1 MPIVVHLRHLIIRRN
16 LKSEAVAIMATFE
29 EFARQLLQL
38 RGALIRFEKEK
49 IERGKVRLPLDWR
62 KRFNASLGVIANILN
77 DLRNL
82 APDLSNFSEIM
93 ERIKNRLN
101 KLEEH
106 ISALTAFTY
115 DGGGL
120 AAWIARLKTMADML
134 EKKVASLQQQ
144 AAEPKPAQE
153 AARPQQVIRSPS
165 ETEIPQLFAQLFTEL
180 GNLGESLKQA
190 FQSKVEGQKEIPEEW
205 LEQVKVLVNESYDIL
220 KNIFAN
226 ASEALRQFADRNY
239 HAASGAM
246 GRVNANLSGLKE
258 RWVNL
263 RNLGLNLGR
272 ISPVMDLAQD
282 LTAGINRIINYLRQ
296 QQRQGAVLR
305 KYLILKFIL
314 ERL

>member
-1 MPIVVHLRHLIIRRN
+1 LFGGV
-16 LKSEAVAIMATFE
+16 LKSEAVVSMATFE

-38 RGALIRFEKEK
+38 KDALIRF
-49 IERGKVRLPLDWR
+49 RRAPVRLPLDWER
-62 KRFNASLGVIANILN
+62 HFNASLGNIANILN
-77 DLRNL
+77 DLGNL

-93 ERIKNRLN
+93 ERVKYRLG
-101 KLEEH
+101 KLRAH
-106 ISALTAFTY
+106 INALTAFTY
-115 DGGGL
+115 DRRSSL
-120 AAWIARLKTMADML
+120 ILMLVDKVWEMANEL
-134 EKKVASLQQQ
+134 EKKVASLKQQS
-144 AAEPKPAQE
+144 AEPKPVQE
-153 AARPQQVIRSPS
+153 AASPQQVIQPPS
-165 ETEIPQLFAQLFTEL
+165 ESEVPQLFAQLFTEL

-190 FQSKVEGQKEIPEEW
+190 FQSKVEGQEGIPKEW
-205 LEQVKVLVNESYDIL
+205 LEQVKVLINESYDIL
-220 KNIFAN
+220 NNIFAN

-246 GRVNANLSGLKE
+246 GQVNVSLSELKK

-263 RNLGLNLGR
+263 RNLGLNLGK
-272 ISPVMDLAQD
+272 ISPVIDLARD

>member
-1 MPIVVHLRHLIIRRN
+1 
-16 LKSEAVAIMATFE
+16 MATFE

-38 RGALIRFEKEK
+38 RGALVRFKKEK
-49 IERGKVRLPLDWR
+49 VEHGRVRLPLDWR
-62 KRFNASLGVIANILN
+62 RRFNASLGVIANILN

-93 ERIKNRLN
+93 ERVKQRLD

-115 DGGGL
+115 DDRGL
-120 AAWIARLKTMADML
+120 PTEVAKLKTMADVL
-134 EKKVASLQQQ
+134 ERKVASLKQQ

-153 AARPQQVIRSPS
+153 AAQPQQDMHIPS
-165 ETEIPQLFAQLFTEL
+165 ASEIPQLFSQFFTEL

-190 FQSKVEGQKEIPEEW
+190 FQTKVDEQKEIPKEW

-220 KNIFAN
+220 NNIFAE

-246 GRVNANLSGLKE
+246 GRVNANLSKLKE

-263 RNLGLNLGR
+263 RNLGLNLGK
-272 ISPVMDLAQD
+272 ISPAINLALD
-282 LTAGINRIINYLRQ
+282 LTGGINRIINRLRQQ
-296 QQRQGAVLR
+296 QQRQGTVLR
-305 KYLILKFIL
+305 KYLVLKFIL

>member
-1 MPIVVHLRHLIIRRN
+1 
-16 LKSEAVAIMATFE
+16 MATFE

-38 RGALIRFEKEK
+38 RDALVRFKEMG
-49 IERGKVRLPLDWR
+49 IERGRVRLPLDWR
-62 KRFNASLGVIANILN
+62 RRFRASLGVIANILN

-93 ERIKNRLN
+93 KQVKYRLN

-106 ISALTAFTY
+106 INALTAFTSN
-115 DGGGL
+115 DGGL
-120 AAWIARLKTMADML
+120 AAGITRLKTMADDL
-134 EKKVASLQQQ
+134 EKKVASLKQQ

-165 ETEIPQLFAQLFTEL
+165 GTEIPQLFAQLFTEL

-190 FQSKVEGQKEIPEEW
+190 FQSKVEGQKEIPKEW
-205 LEQVKVLVNESYDIL
+205 LEQVKVLINESYDIL
-220 KNIFAN
+220 DNIFAN

-246 GRVNANLSGLKE
+246 GRVNIDLDKLKE
-258 RWVNL
+258 RWVSL

-272 ISPVMDLAQD
+272 ISPVIDLARD
-282 LTAGINRIINYLRQ
+282 LTGGINRIINRLRQ

>member
-1 MPIVVHLRHLIIRRN
+1 
-16 LKSEAVAIMATFE
+16 MATFE

-38 RGALIRFEKEK
+38 RDALIRFEKEK
-49 IERGKVRLPLDWR
+49 IERGRVRLPLDWR
-62 KRFNASLGVIANILN
+62 RRFRASLGVIANILN

-93 ERIKNRLN
+93 EQVKYRLN

-106 ISALTAFTY
+106 INALTAFTSN
-115 DGGGL
+115 DGGL
-120 AAWIARLKTMADML
+120 AAGITRLKTMADDL
-134 EKKVASLQQQ
+134 EKKVASLKQQ

-153 AARPQQVIRSPS
+153 AARPQQVIPSPS
-165 ETEIPQLFAQLFTEL
+165 ESEVPQLFVQLFTEL

-190 FQSKVEGQKEIPEEW
+190 FQNKVEGEKGVQKEW
-205 LEQVKVLVNESYDIL
+205 LEQVKVLINESYDIL
-220 KNIFAN
+220 NNIFAN

-246 GRVNANLSGLKE
+246 GRVNANLKELKE

-272 ISPVMDLAQD
+272 ISPVIDLARD
-282 LTAGINRIINYLRQ
+282 LTGGINRIINRLRQ